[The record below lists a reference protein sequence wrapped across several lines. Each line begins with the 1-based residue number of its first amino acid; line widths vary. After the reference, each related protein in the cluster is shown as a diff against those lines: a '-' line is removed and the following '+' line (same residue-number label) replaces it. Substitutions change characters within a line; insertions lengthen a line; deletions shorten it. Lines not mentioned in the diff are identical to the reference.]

1 MPRAPYLLGEAALR
15 AVLDGSWR
23 RRAKRAGTPVSRLP
37 SPVPR
42 PTLLLSRATD
52 TYDVPDRLPILPLK
66 DVVVFPYVVMPFLVG
81 RAGSLGAVEQAWRG
95 DRYVV
100 LVAQKSA
107 DVADPAAVDL
117 YRTGVVARVVQASR
131 LPNGTVKVVVEG
143 LARVRL
149 TRITLHQGVLRAS
162 LAATPWGEPVLSPEG
177 RMQARQV
184 MERFEEYVALQRRV
198 PQEVL
203 QLASEAGDDERSA
216 CVLAAH
222 LSVRHEIRQRLLES
236 ATLAELYDALLEV
249 ITSEL
254 EILRLE
260 RKIDDE
266 VRGSIFRNQREFY
279 LQEQLRAIHRELG
292 EDDADDI
299 EGLESQI
306 AAKGFPEVVKA
317 RALREV
323 RKLKRMAAISPE
335 ATVGRNYLDWL
346 LALPWSERSDDL
358 LDVRHARQVLDED
371 HFGLP
376 DVKDRVLDYLAV
388 LGLVGKLEGPILC
401 LVGPPGVGKTS
412 MGRSIARAMGRQFVR
427 MSLGGVR
434 DEAEIRGHRRT
445 YIGSQPGRILQAMRR
460 AETVNPVLLLDEI
473 DKLGQDYRGD
483 PSAALLEVLDPE
495 QNRAFN
501 DHYLEVDYDLSQV
514 LFITTANSLATI
526 PEPLRDRMEILRLPG
541 YLDHEKHAIA
551 RQFLF
556 PRQLQ
561 RNGIV
566 PESVVIPPEVTADIV
581 RHYTREAGVRELER
595 RIGRVARKLA
605 RRRVE
610 GAAVPEASS
619 ASPSAE
625 TSGGTTGPA
634 ASGNAARATDA
645 ANAAVESA
653 VPTTLTNADVR
664 EFLGVAPYDPEDLS
678 HDDKVGVAT
687 GLAYTSVG
695 GEVLEIEVAILPGRG
710 RVQLTG
716 ALGDVM
722 KESAGAAISY
732 ARARAGSFGIDRE
745 FYKTRDIHV
754 HIPAGATPKDGP
766 SAGIAIAAAL
776 VSALSGV
783 PIRGAVAM
791 TGEITLRGRVLPI
804 GGLKEKSVAALR
816 AQRTD
821 VVIPHLNARE
831 LEELPED
838 VRSGLRF
845 HPVQTM
851 DEVLA
856 VALVRSPRAVRA
868 GRDAETPATIAAEVT
883 Q

>member
-1 MPRAPYLLGEAALR
+1 MLLH
-15 AVLDGSWR
+15 
-23 RRAKRAGTPVSRLP
+23 
-37 SPVPR
+37 
-42 PTLLLSRATD
+42 RATD
-52 TYDVPDRLPILPLK
+52 TFDVPDRLPVLPLK
-66 DVVVFPYVVMPFLVG
+66 DVVLFPYVAMPLLVG
-81 RAGSLGAVEQAWRG
+81 RVGSLGAVEQAWRG
-95 DRYVV
+95 DRYLV
-100 LVAQKSA
+100 LSAQKSA
-107 DVADPAAVDL
+107 DVTDPVSADL
-117 YRTGVVARVVQASR
+117 FRTGVVARLQQASR
-131 LPNGTVKVVVEG
+131 LPNGTVKILVEAV
-143 LARVRL
+143 ARVRL
-149 TRITLHQGVLRAS
+149 TRITTHQGVLRAS
-162 LAATPWGEPVLSPEG
+162 LAALPWSREPLEGEAQL
-177 RMQARQV
+177 RARQV
-184 MERFEEYVALQRRV
+184 LERFEEYVTLQRRI

-203 QLASEAGDDERSA
+203 QMATAGGDDERSA
-216 CVLAAH
+216 CVLASH
-222 LSVRHEIRQRLLES
+222 LAVRHEIRQRLLES
-236 ATLAELYDALLEV
+236 PTLEELYEGLYDV
-249 ITSEL
+249 ISGEL

-292 EDDADDI
+292 EDDADDVD
-299 EGLESQI
+299 ELEAQVE
-306 AAKGFPEVVKA
+306 AKGLPEAVKA
-317 RALREV
+317 RAMREV
-323 RKLKRMAAISPE
+323 KKLKRMASISPE
-335 ATVGRNYLDWL
+335 ATVGRNYLDWV
-346 LALPWSERSDDL
+346 LALPWSQRSDDV
-358 LDVRHARQVLDED
+358 LDVAHARRVLDED
-371 HFGLP
+371 HFGLA

-388 LGLVGKLEGPILC
+388 LGLVGRLEGPILC

-412 MGRSIARAMGRQFVR
+412 MGRSIARAMGRKFVR

-445 YIGSQPGRILQAMRR
+445 YIGSQPGRIIQAMRR

-483 PSAALLEVLDPE
+483 PAAALLEVLDPE
-495 QNRAFN
+495 QNKAFN

-526 PEPLRDRMEILRLPG
+526 PEPLRDRMELLRLPG

-556 PRQLQ
+556 PRQLE
-561 RNGIV
+561 RNGV
-566 PESVVIPPEVTADIV
+566 PPASVEIPADVIASIV
-581 RHYTREAGVRELER
+581 RSYTREAGVRELER

-610 GAAVPEASS
+610 RAALAVA
-619 ASPSAE
+619 A
-625 TSGGTTGPA
+625 PA
-634 ASGNAARATDA
+634 PAP
-645 ANAAVESA
+645 AVEGTA
-653 VPTTLTNADVR
+653 VAVAPPETLSHADVR

-678 HDDKVGVAT
+678 REDKVGVAT

-695 GEVLEIEVAILPGRG
+695 GEVLEIEVAVLPGRG

-722 KESAGAAISY
+722 KESAGAALSY
-732 ARARAGSFGIDRE
+732 ARSRAAALGIDRD
-745 FYKTRDIHV
+745 FHKTRDIHV

-766 SAGIAIAAAL
+766 SAGIAIATAL
-776 VSALSGV
+776 VSALSGIPV
-783 PIRGAVAM
+783 RGTVAM

-838 VRSGLRF
+838 VRNGITF
-845 HPVQTM
+845 HAVETM
-851 DEVLA
+851 DEVLRL
-856 VALVRSPRAVRA
+856 ALTRPPR
-868 GRDAETPATIAAEVT
+868 PAASERESLPAADDVT
-883 Q
+883 H